1 MKLIYVNEDLIKT
14 INITFIDVC
23 NYINTLSDYK
33 KIGRGTYC
41 NCYQINTNFVLKVY
55 TRENIYDTEN
65 ECLISEIQTEI
76 NFIKEYNKL
85 PYIAYTYFILGDNNH
100 NIYILQE
107 LLEIKRITNLIYDE
121 FLLNIKYF
129 IKLLDINIKL
139 LQLNIV
145 NIDIKP
151 TNVGFDKNNNLKIF
165 DFNLLEKIDNLNQK
179 INLYNKYDFYYL
191 HCVNYIMV
199 KNTISYSIAILILE
213 SFSNINECNVY
224 LYTPKN
230 LQTSKYIL
238 LNNKKKILHPYLYK
252 LLYTCFQGNCTP
264 MMLLERLLI
273 LYNSK

>member
-33 KIGRGTYC
+33 KIGQGTYC

-76 NFIKEYNKL
+76 DFIKEYNNL
-85 PYIAYTYFILGDNNH
+85 PYIAYTYFILDDNNH

-139 LQLNIV
+139 LKLNIV

-213 SFSNINECNVY
+213 SFSNTNECNVY

-230 LQTSKYIL
+230 LQSSKYIL
-238 LNNKKKILHPYLYK
+238 LNNKKKILPPYLYK

-264 MMLLERLLI
+264 MMLLERLLL
-273 LYNSK
+273 LYNK